1 MSPSRFART
10 AATLALSVGCT
21 CGSALDAA
29 ELDVVVSI
37 KPVHSLVAGVMDGT
51 GEPTLLV
58 KGTASEHSYSLRP
71 SEARALEQA
80 EVVFWVGETME
91 TFLVKP
97 LQALAG
103 DATVVELWQAPGLA
117 LLATREGGMWQAHAH
132 GHEDADADGGE
143 HAAEHEGEHA
153 AEHESE
159 HAAEHEAVHAD
170 EHEAEHADEHESE
183 GEHAGEHQG
192 AGGHAEA
199 DHAHGETDMHVWLD
213 PGNAKMLTA
222 TIASVLSE
230 ADPENASIYQ
240 ANAARLR
247 QQLDELDGSLEDKLA
262 TIADRP
268 YVVFHDAYQYLEH
281 RYGVKAVGAIAINPT
296 LRPSAQRLHE
306 IQERLEDLDA
316 ACVFAEPQ
324 FEPALVDTVIE
335 GTNAKKGVL
344 DPLGAALD
352 TGPDQ
357 YFQLMHELA
366 DSLVSCLGR
375 AESG

>member
-10 AATLALSVGCT
+10 AAGLALSIGCT
-21 CGSALDAA
+21 CGSALGAA
-29 ELDVVVSI
+29 EIDVVVSI

-58 KGTASEHSYSLRP
+58 KGTGSEHSYSLRP

-91 TFLVKP
+91 TFLIKP
-97 LQALAG
+97 LGALTG
-103 DATVVELWQAPGLA
+103 DAKVVELWKAPGLT

-153 AEHESE
+153 KDHEGEGKHAAEHESE
-159 HAAEHEAVHAD
+159 GEHAA
-170 EHEAEHADEHESE
+170 EHESE

-352 TGPDQ
+352 AGPDQ
-357 YFQLMHELA
+357 YFQLMNDLA

-375 AESG
+375 AQSG

>member
-1 MSPSRFART
+1 MLGPARRESVSPPRFART
-10 AATLALSVGCT
+10 GAALALSVGCT
-21 CGSALDAA
+21 CGSALGAA

-58 KGTASEHSYSLRP
+58 KGTGSEHSYSLRP

-80 EVVFWVGETME
+80 AVVFWVGETME

-103 DATVVELWQAPGLA
+103 DATVVELWQAPGLT
-117 LLATREGGMWQAHAH
+117 LLATREGGMWQAHEH
-132 GHEDADADGGE
+132 GHEDADADEGGHAEE
-143 HAAEHEGEHA
+143 HASEG
-153 AEHESE
+153 
-159 HAAEHEAVHAD
+159 
-170 EHEAEHADEHESE
+170 EHEAEHADEHEGEHAEEHEEE
-183 GEHAGEHQG
+183 GEHAEEHEGTGE
-192 AGGHAEA
+192 HAEA
-199 DHAHGETDMHVWLD
+199 DHVDGETDMHVWLD

-222 TIASVLSE
+222 AIASVLSE

-268 YVVFHDAYQYLEH
+268 YVVFHDAYQYFEH

-296 LRPSAQRLHE
+296 LRPSAQRLAE
-306 IQERLEDLDA
+306 IQDQLEQLDA

-352 TGPDQ
+352 SGPDQ
-357 YFQLMHELA
+357 YFKLMNDLA
-366 DSLVSCLGR
+366 DSLVSCLSR
-375 AESG
+375 AQSG